1 MADGVIFRTTDPD
14 RWGSGGGLGT
24 GGNLSP
30 LQFDENM
37 WELLTRIQAL
47 ENDPPTAVSILSI
60 TVVGSQMQVNLTDG
74 SHQGPF
80 ALPIATFNMTGDWV
94 NDMTYNRLDMVS
106 VPGRGLYMVLIGHT
120 TDSSPAVFDPAAVDE
135 DTGSPTFG
143 EPLYQ
148 LVFGEDTYIY
158 DLGFYAPGK
167 PGAGISSGGAIFGH
181 EVTRTILLP
190 ANLTGSVASLSVAPA
205 APLEFIIKVN
215 GVQQGVLDFDTGD
228 TEGIFTW
235 AGNVNC
241 VVRDRITIHLN
252 GSVDSDA
259 TELAITL
266 RAIRTDFQ

>member
-1 MADGVIFRTTDPD
+1 MSDGVNFRTTDPD
-14 RWGSGGGLGT
+14 RWGSGNGLGT
-24 GGNLSP
+24 GGNLTP

-60 TVVGSQMQVNLTDG
+60 TVVGTQMQINLTDG

-80 ALPIATFNMTGDWV
+80 DLPIATFNMTGDWV
-94 NDMTYNRLDMVS
+94 NNMTYARLDMVS

-120 TDSSPAVFDPAAVDE
+120 TDPSPAVFDPTATDE

-158 DLGFYAPGK
+158 DLGFMAPGR
-167 PGAGISSGGAIFGH
+167 PGAGISSGGAVFGH
-181 EVTRTILLP
+181 EITRAVLLP
-190 ANLTGSVASLSVAPA
+190 QNLPGSVASLAVDPA
-205 APLEFIIKVN
+205 ADLSFLIKVD
-215 GVQQGVLDFDTGD
+215 GVQKGTLDFGAGE
-228 TEGIFTW
+228 TEGTFTW
-235 AGNVNC
+235 AADVNLA
-241 VVRDRITIHLN
+241 VRDRVTIHLD

-259 TELAITL
+259 TELMVTI
-266 RAIRTDFQ
+266 RATRTDFQ